1 MRKRIL
7 HIIIIFC
14 LVTILLIDVVSALS
28 LSVFMTPSTTSVE
41 TSSEVIIKVKIS
53 NLDVGDNGINTFSGN
68 LSIDTDVFE
77 QLSAESVTGLNNWT
91 ASYSPDNGRV
101 TLFKTTFVNS
111 DEELFQI
118 ILKTKS
124 NVTKNSGTVSLKN
137 IIVSNGNDEIS
148 ATEVSTSISIGTGVS
163 IIANNTVQNKV
174 NSLTP
179 NTNTNNLNV
188 SKNSST
194 NSSGILISNN
204 SNTSNYSNY
213 SNTKNNNLS
222 VNKNTNTNTIANNFN
237 NNSTEMTNNS
247 VPYTGTRENIRIALI
262 ILLIIAGYIYIKF
275 EKINKIC

>member
-14 LVTILLIDVVSALS
+14 LVTILLIDVVNAFS

-41 TSSEVIIKVKIS
+41 TSSEVVIKVKIS

-68 LSIDTDVFE
+68 LGIDTDVFE

-118 ILKTKS
+118 KLKTKS
-124 NVTKNSGTVSLKN
+124 NVTKSSGTVSLKN

-148 ATEVSTSISIGTGVS
+148 ATEVSTSISIGSGVS
-163 IIANNTVQNKV
+163 IITNNTAQNQV
-174 NSLTP
+174 NSVTS
-179 NTNTNNLNV
+179 NITN
-188 SKNSST
+188 NSST

-204 SNTSNYSNY
+204 SNTSNYSNT
-213 SNTKNNNLS
+213 NNNNLS
-222 VNKNTNTNTIANNFN
+222 VNKNNNTNTNALN
-237 NNSTEMTNNS
+237 NNATEMTNNS

-262 ILLIIAGYIYIKF
+262 VLLIIAGYIYIKF